1 MIQLNCIVFFFARQY
16 ISINSQVSAI
26 IMVKSYL
33 HGQQKNT
40 EEAEKLR
47 GATLIDFKI
56 SITLGPNK
64 HGLVTYIQVNV
75 YIRNTLSW
83 LNGG

>member
-1 MIQLNCIVFFFARQY
+1 MIQFTVTFFARQY

-26 IMVKSYL
+26 IIVKSYL

-56 SITLGPNK
+56 SITAAAFSTLGQVWYLIVSIPD
-64 HGLVTYIQVNV
+64 LCTITYF
-75 YIRNTLSW
+75 
-83 LNGG
+83 